1 MSAVFKITNG
11 DKSLEFPYPDDDG
24 CISAWARVENDPSF
38 TISVDIDM
46 HDAIEL
52 RDFLNRMIP
61 EME

>member
-1 MSAVFKITNG
+1 MAVIFKITNG
-11 DKSLEFPYPDDDG
+11 DTSLEFPYPNDDG
-24 CISAWARVENDPSF
+24 YIDVWARVEPNPSSS
-38 TISVDIDM
+38 ISVIIDK